1 MSKEERTLESFK
13 AENDILKS
21 RIEELEDLITL
32 KRQKD
37 EEEKS
42 NLWSSTLTQDEIDDI
57 VASKIAQEIISFY
70 NNNEITETKMV
81 ELVIDFVNK
90 GVGVYGMSDDF
101 KTMLSLGH
109 RTQTVLAD
117 SIYTF
122 LKFNRNNNL
131 FDEFWV
137 DIDGE

>member
-13 AENDILKS
+13 AENDVLKS

-32 KRQKD
+32 KKQKE

-70 NNNEITETKMV
+70 SNNEVTETKMI

-101 KTMLSLGH
+101 RTMLSLGH

-117 SIYTF
+117 SIHAF
-122 LKFNRNNNL
+122 LKFNRSNNL
-131 FDEFWV
+131 FD
-137 DIDGE
+137 

>member
-13 AENDILKS
+13 AENDVLKS

-32 KRQKD
+32 KKQKE

-70 NNNEITETKMV
+70 SNNEITETKMI

-101 KTMLSLGH
+101 RTMLSLGH

-122 LKFNRNNNL
+122 LKFNRSNNL
-131 FDEFWV
+131 FDEF
-137 DIDGE
+137 

>member
-1 MSKEERTLESFK
+1 MLSKEERTLESFK
-13 AENDILKS
+13 AENDVLKS

-32 KRQKD
+32 KKQKE

-70 NNNEITETKMV
+70 NSNEITETKMV

-101 KTMLSLGH
+101 KTVLSLGH

-122 LKFNRNNNL
+122 LKFNRSNNL
-131 FDEFWV
+131 FDEF
-137 DIDGE
+137 

>member
-13 AENDILKS
+13 AENDVLKN

-32 KRQKD
+32 KKQKE

-42 NLWSSTLTQDEIDDI
+42 SLWSSTLTQDEIDDI

-70 NNNEITETKMV
+70 SNNEITETKTI

-90 GVGVYGMSDDF
+90 GVGADGMSDDF

-122 LKFNRNNNL
+122 LKFNRDKNL
-131 FDEFWV
+131 FDEF
-137 DIDGE
+137 

>member
-13 AENDILKS
+13 AENEILKN
-21 RIEELEDLITL
+21 RVEELEDLITL
-32 KRQKD
+32 KKQEGED
-37 EEEKS
+37 EKS

-57 VASKIAQEIISFY
+57 VSSKIAQEIISFY
-70 NNNEITETKMV
+70 SNNEITETKMI

-101 KTMLSLGH
+101 RTMLSLGH

-122 LKFNRNNNL
+122 LKFNRSNNL
-131 FDEFWV
+131 FD
-137 DIDGE
+137 

>member
-13 AENDILKS
+13 AENDILKG

-32 KRQKD
+32 KKQKD

-57 VASKIAQEIISFY
+57 VASKIAQETISFY
-70 NNNEITETKMV
+70 KNNEITETKMI

-101 KTMLSLGH
+101 RTVLSLGH

-122 LKFNRNNNL
+122 LKFNRSNNL
-131 FDEFWV
+131 FDEF
-137 DIDGE
+137 

>member
-57 VASKIAQEIISFY
+57 VASKITQEIISFY
-70 NNNEITETKMV
+70 SNNEITETKMI

-131 FDEFWV
+131 FDEF
-137 DIDGE
+137 

>member
-1 MSKEERTLESFK
+1 MLSKEERTLESFK
-13 AENDILKS
+13 AENEILKN
-21 RIEELEDLITL
+21 RVEELEDLITL
-32 KRQKD
+32 KKQEGED
-37 EEEKS
+37 EKS

-57 VASKIAQEIISFY
+57 VASKITQEIISFY
-70 NNNEITETKMV
+70 SNNEITETKMI

-122 LKFNRNNNL
+122 LKFNRSNNL
-131 FDEFWV
+131 FD
-137 DIDGE
+137 

>member
-13 AENDILKS
+13 AENDVLKS

-32 KRQKD
+32 KKQKE

-70 NNNEITETKMV
+70 SNSEITETKMI

-122 LKFNRNNNL
+122 LKFNRSNNL
-131 FDEFWV
+131 FDEF
-137 DIDGE
+137 

>member
-57 VASKIAQEIISFY
+57 VASKIAQEIVSFY
-70 NNNEITETKMV
+70 SNNEITETKMI

-131 FDEFWV
+131 FDEF
-137 DIDGE
+137 

>member
-1 MSKEERTLESFK
+1 MSKEERTLESFR
-13 AENDILKS
+13 AENEILKN
-21 RIEELEDLITL
+21 RVEELEDLITL

-70 NNNEITETKMV
+70 SNNQITETKMI

-101 KTMLSLGH
+101 KTVLSLGH

-122 LKFNRNNNL
+122 LKFNRSNNI
-131 FDEFWV
+131 FDEH
-137 DIDGE
+137 

>member
-13 AENDILKS
+13 AENDVLKG

-32 KRQKD
+32 KKQKE

-70 NNNEITETKMV
+70 SNNEITETKMI

-122 LKFNRNNNL
+122 LKFNRSNNL
-131 FDEFWV
+131 FDEF
-137 DIDGE
+137 

>member
-13 AENDILKS
+13 AENEILKN
-21 RIEELEDLITL
+21 RVEELEDLITL
-32 KRQKD
+32 KKKEGED
-37 EEEKS
+37 EKS

-70 NNNEITETKMV
+70 SNNEITETKMI

-101 KTMLSLGH
+101 RTMLSLGH

-122 LKFNRNNNL
+122 LKFNRSNNL
-131 FDEFWV
+131 FD
-137 DIDGE
+137 

>member
-13 AENDILKS
+13 AENEILKN
-21 RIEELEDLITL
+21 RVEELEDLITL

-70 NNNEITETKMV
+70 SNNQITETKMI

-90 GVGVYGMSDDF
+90 GVGAYGMSDDF
-101 KTMLSLGH
+101 RTMLSLGH

-122 LKFNRNNNL
+122 LKFNRSNNI
-131 FDEFWV
+131 FDEH
-137 DIDGE
+137 

>member
-1 MSKEERTLESFK
+1 MSKEERTLESFR
-13 AENDILKS
+13 AENDVLKS
-21 RIEELEDLITL
+21 RVEELEDLITL
-32 KRQKD
+32 KKQKE

-70 NNNEITETKMV
+70 NNNEIMETKMI

-101 KTMLSLGH
+101 KTVLSLGH

-122 LKFNRNNNL
+122 LKFNRSNSI
-131 FDEFWV
+131 FDEH
-137 DIDGE
+137 

>member
-13 AENDILKS
+13 AENDILKG

-32 KRQKD
+32 KKQKD

-70 NNNEITETKMV
+70 SNNEITETKMI

-101 KTMLSLGH
+101 KTVLSLGH
-109 RTQTVLAD
+109 RTQTVLSD
-117 SIYTF
+117 SIYAF
-122 LKFNRNNNL
+122 LKFNRSNNL
-131 FDEFWV
+131 FDEF
-137 DIDGE
+137 

>member
-13 AENDILKS
+13 AENEILKN
-21 RIEELEDLITL
+21 RVEELEDLITL
-32 KRQKD
+32 KKQEGED
-37 EEEKS
+37 EKS

-70 NNNEITETKMV
+70 SNNEITETKMIEV
-81 ELVIDFVNK
+81 VVDFVNK
-90 GVGVYGMSDDF
+90 GVSVLGMSDDF

-109 RTQTVLAD
+109 RTQAVLPD

-122 LKFNRNNNL
+122 LKFNRDNNL
-131 FDEFWV
+131 FDEF
-137 DIDGE
+137 

>member
-1 MSKEERTLESFK
+1 MLSKEERTLESFK
-13 AENDILKS
+13 AENDVLKS

-32 KRQKD
+32 KKQKD

-70 NNNEITETKMV
+70 SNNEITETKMI

-109 RTQTVLAD
+109 RTQTVLSD

-131 FDEFWV
+131 FDEF
-137 DIDGE
+137 

>member
-13 AENDILKS
+13 AENEILKN

-32 KRQKD
+32 KKQEGED
-37 EEEKS
+37 EKS

-70 NNNEITETKMV
+70 SNNEITETKMIEV
-81 ELVIDFVNK
+81 VVDFVNK
-90 GVGVYGMSDDF
+90 GVSVLGMSDDF

-131 FDEFWV
+131 FDEF
-137 DIDGE
+137 

>member
-13 AENDILKS
+13 AENEILKN
-21 RIEELEDLITL
+21 RVEELEDLITL
-32 KRQKD
+32 KKQEGED
-37 EEEKS
+37 EKS

-70 NNNEITETKMV
+70 SNSEITETKMI

-101 KTMLSLGH
+101 RTMLSLGH

-117 SIYTF
+117 SIYAF
-122 LKFNRNNNL
+122 LKFNRSNNL
-131 FDEFWV
+131 FD
-137 DIDGE
+137 

>member
-1 MSKEERTLESFK
+1 MGKEERTLESFK
-13 AENDILKS
+13 AENEILKN
-21 RIEELEDLITL
+21 RVEELEDLITL
-32 KRQKD
+32 KKQEGED
-37 EEEKS
+37 EKS

-70 NNNEITETKMV
+70 SNSEITETKMI

-101 KTMLSLGH
+101 RTMLSLGH

-122 LKFNRNNNL
+122 LKFNRSNNL
-131 FDEFWV
+131 FD
-137 DIDGE
+137 